1 MKISVRAHPSASQA
15 KFEQDETGV
24 YHVYVKEPAS
34 KNKANKAI
42 IKALADYFSVN
53 KNQVFLDIGSKQ
65 KDKVFTIVKN
75 KP

>member
-1 MKISVRAHPSASQA
+1 MKISVHAHPSASQP
-15 KFEQDETGV
+15 KIEKNETGV

-42 IKALADYFSVN
+42 IKALADYFSVS

-65 KDKVFTIVKN
+65 RDKVFTILKEEI
-75 KP
+75 